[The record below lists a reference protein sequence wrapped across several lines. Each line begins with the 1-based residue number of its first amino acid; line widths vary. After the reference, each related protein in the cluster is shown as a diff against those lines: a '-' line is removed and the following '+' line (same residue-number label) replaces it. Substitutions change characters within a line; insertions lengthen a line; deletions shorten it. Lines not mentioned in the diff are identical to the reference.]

1 MSGGS
6 KGIDRREI
14 VRFIISFRDEH
25 QYPPTVTEMAEH
37 FGVARSTL
45 HTHLGV
51 LVRDGV
57 ITVRPGASAE
67 SARTIAITP
76 IGMKYITSPLER
88 F

>member
-1 MSGGS
+1 MSRGS
-6 KGIDRREI
+6 KGIDRRDI
-14 VRFIISFRDEH
+14 VRFIVSYRDEH

-45 HTHLGV
+45 HTHLGR

-57 ITVRPGASAE
+57 ITVRSGSSAE
-67 SARTIAITP
+67 ATRTIAITP
-76 IGMKYITSPLER
+76 IGMKYITSPLEQ